1 MRKIKVIT
9 HPEKLSMSERD
20 SASDALSILIII
32 MNHKSTIMADKCYQ
46 NSKKSWHHSALI
58 PTSYC
63 YQTWQH
69 FATIPHICSTQLD
82 LIILL
87 MQRGGGDKT
96 VYNSKTA
103 LKKTWQFMLQ
113 HEEVEK
119 LIKTELE
126 GLTASCAPHSLESEK
141 HTCFMINKLSLLHC
155 QEHFLLLSV
164 SSAAVKQVLTQQ
176 NHRLAGLLLTSGD
189 HQRSPWR
196 QCEVP

>member
-126 GLTASCAPHSLESEK
+126 GSTASCAPHSLESEK
-141 HTCFMINKLSLLHC
+141 HTCFMINKLSRLHC
-155 QEHFLLLSV
+155 Q
-164 SSAAVKQVLTQQ
+164 
-176 NHRLAGLLLTSGD
+176 
-189 HQRSPWR
+189 
-196 QCEVP
+196 